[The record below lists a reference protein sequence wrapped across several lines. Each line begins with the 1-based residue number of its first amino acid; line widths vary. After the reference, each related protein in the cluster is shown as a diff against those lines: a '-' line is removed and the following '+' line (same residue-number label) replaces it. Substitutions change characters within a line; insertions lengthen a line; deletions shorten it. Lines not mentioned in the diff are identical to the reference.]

1 MTRTI
6 GSAFTESIR
15 FGAGRYSQQRS
26 RRRLSRGDEALWKG
40 RWIDPDRRAHL
51 AERLRRA
58 LRRRHAARLG
68 ERSLTSEEQRNLET
82 SDFRPAL
89 YRHLLL
95 CEHDAGELRVPESE
109 IASTFLMEAARRAEK
124 NFHDVYKPGSRCDV
138 NNSEMMDNSA
148 DAHITESIPKFQLQR
163 DAARR
168 VIRNPLRSRDAVA
181 GHPLGDLHRGS
192 DS

>member
-1 MTRTI
+1 MRTTASGRVSFCPVITCFSSTTSTTRTI

-51 AERLRRA
+51 AERPRRA
-58 LRRRHAARLG
+58 LRRTHAARLG
-68 ERSLTSEEQRNLET
+68 ERSPTSEEQRNLET

-95 CEHDAGELRVPESE
+95 CEHDEGHLRVPESE
-109 IASTFLMEAARRAEK
+109 IGSTFLVEATRRAEK
-124 NFHDVYKPGSRCDV
+124 NFHDVYEPGSRCDV
-138 NNSEMMDNSA
+138 NNSEDVGNSA
-148 DAHITESIPKFQLQR
+148 DAPTLQS
-163 DAARR
+163 
-168 VIRNPLRSRDAVA
+168 PFRSSSCSAMQHA
-181 GHPLGDLHRGS
+181 E
-192 DS
+192 